1 MQNSWKIQAA
11 NSALG
16 LKLSQKLNIHPLICQ
31 ILINRGMTDHE
42 SLGKFLNGDI
52 SHLYDPFLLK
62 DMQKATDRI
71 KKAAKN
77 KEKVLVFGDY
87 DADGVTSCAILLS
100 ALKKMGIQTQYYIPH
115 RVNEGYGINENAV
128 KFAKQHKITLFISVD
143 CGTANFKEID
153 SLNKAKI
160 DAIVIDHHKPLEDK
174 LPKAFAIV
182 NPKQPGCKYPFKDLA
197 AVGVV
202 FKVLQAISG
211 DSAFEDLDLVS
222 LGTVADVMDITGENR
237 IIVKEGLRRLNE
249 TKRVGVK
256 ALIEAASLKNKKI
269 TPGFVSFILAPR
281 INASGR
287 MDSAEKSL
295 KLFLTEDA
303 SEAQILASDLNNHNR
318 QRQKIE
324 EETLRQALDLIS
336 RDVNFKEHYVIV
348 LGQDGWHEGVLGIVA
363 SKIMDRFYR
372 PTIIISWDE
381 KLGKGSARS
390 IDKFHI
396 FEALSGCAEFLESF
410 GGHQHAAGL
419 TILKDNIDKF
429 RSQINQIAKKTLSD
443 LDLIPSLDID
453 AQVPLSTLDVDLVSA
468 IENLEPFG
476 VGNPYP
482 LLCSRN
488 LEIKSKPTI
497 VGKDTIKF
505 WVTDGKLTAQAI
517 GFGQA
522 NLFDLI
528 REANSIDLV
537 YSPSIDD
544 WHKPAEIQLEIKD
557 LKVN

>member
-1 MQNSWKIQAA
+1 MRNAWKIEAP
-11 NSALG
+11 NPALQ
-16 LKLSQKLNIHPLICQ
+16 LNLSQKLNIHPLICQ

-52 SHLYDPFLLK
+52 SHLHDPFLLK
-62 DMQKATDRI
+62 DMQKAVDRI
-71 KKAAKN
+71 KKAAKDQ
-77 KEKVLVFGDY
+77 EKILVFGDY

-100 ALKKMGIQTQYYIPH
+100 ALKRMGVDAKYYIPH
-115 RVNEGYGINENAV
+115 RVNEGYSINENAV
-128 KFAKQHKITLFISVD
+128 KFAKQHKITLFVSVD

-153 SLNKAKI
+153 LLNKSKI
-160 DAIVIDHHKPLEDK
+160 DVIVIDHHKPVDDK
-174 LPKAFAIV
+174 LPKAFALV
-182 NPKQPGCKYPFKDLA
+182 NPKQPDCKYPFKDLA

-202 FKVLQAISG
+202 FKVIQAISG
-211 DSAFEDLDLVS
+211 EDAFEDLDLVS

-237 IIVKEGLRRLNE
+237 IIVKGGLKQLNE
-249 TKRVGVK
+249 TKNIGLR
-256 ALIEAASLKNKKI
+256 ALIDAASLKNKKI

-303 SEAQILASDLNNHNR
+303 NEAQILANDLNNHNR

-324 EETLRQALDLIS
+324 EETMRQALNLIE

-372 PTIIISWDE
+372 PTIIISWD
-381 KLGKGSARS
+381 KKQGKGSARS
-390 IDKFHI
+390 IDKFHL
-396 FEALSGCAEFLESF
+396 FEALSGCAQFLESF
-410 GGHQHAAGL
+410 GGHRHAAGI
-419 TILKDNIDKF
+419 TILKDNLEKF
-429 RSQINQIAKKTLSD
+429 KSQINQIAKNTLSD
-443 LDLIPSLDID
+443 LDLVPSLDID
-453 AQVPLSTLDVDLVSA
+453 AQVPLSVLDLNLVSA

-488 LEIKSKPTI
+488 LEVKAKPTI
-497 VGKDTIKF
+497 VGRDTIKF
-505 WVTDGKLTAQAI
+505 WVSDGKLTAQAI

-522 NLFDLI
+522 NIFDLVS
-528 REANSIDLV
+528 EARSVDLV

-557 LKVN
+557 IKVN

>member
-1 MQNSWKIQAA
+1 MQNAWKIEAPNPPLQ
-11 NSALG
+11 

-42 SLGKFLNGDI
+42 SLEKFLNGDI
-52 SHLYDPFLLK
+52 SHLYDPFLMQ
-62 DMQKATDRI
+62 DMQKAADRI
-71 KKAAKN
+71 KRAAKN

-100 ALKKMGIQTQYYIPH
+100 ALKKMGIDAKYYIPH

-143 CGTANFKEID
+143 CGTANFKEIEL
-153 SLNKAKI
+153 LNKSKI
-160 DAIVIDHHKPLEDK
+160 DSIVIDHHKPVDDK
-174 LPKAFAIV
+174 LPKAYAIV
-182 NPKQPGCKYPFKDLA
+182 NPKRPDCKYPFKDLA

-202 FKVLQAISG
+202 FKVIQALLG
-211 DSAFEDLDLVS
+211 EDAFEDLDLVS

-237 IIVKEGLRRLNE
+237 IIVKEGLKLLNE
-249 TKRVGVK
+249 TKKIGLK
-256 ALIEAASLKNKKI
+256 ALIDVAGLKNKKI

-295 KLFLTEDA
+295 KLFLTQDSA
-303 SEAQILASDLNNHNR
+303 EAQILANDLNNHNR

-324 EETLRQALDLIS
+324 EETMRDALNLIE
-336 RDVNFKEHYVIV
+336 RDINFKEHYVIV

-372 PTIIISWDE
+372 PTIIISWD
-381 KLGKGSARS
+381 KKKGKGSARS
-390 IDKFHI
+390 IDKFHL
-396 FEALSGCAEFLESF
+396 FDALSGCSDFLESF
-410 GGHQHAAGL
+410 GGHRHAAGL
-419 TILKDNIDKF
+419 TILKDNLEKF
-429 RSQINQIAKKTLSD
+429 KQEINRIAKKTLSD
-443 LDLIPSLDID
+443 IDLLPSLEID
-453 AQVPLSTLDVDLVSA
+453 ALVPLSVLDVNLVSA

-488 LEIKSKPTI
+488 LELKAKPTI
-497 VGKDTIKF
+497 VGRDTIKF
-505 WVTDGKLTAQAI
+505 WVSDGKLTAQAI

-522 NLFDLI
+522 NIFDLVSD
-528 REANSIDLV
+528 ADSIDLV

-544 WHKPAEIQLEIKD
+544 WRKPAEIQLEIKD
-557 LKVN
+557 IKVN